1 MRKIV
6 IKRRGPYL
14 HNFLIM
20 LSSYADIFLRPTRP
34 RYSETRTCHFCLN
47 FDSGKCT
54 VKMFSLKY
62 KYSRRKSDY
71 IFVGL
76 INNAINKIN
85 IIKNGGDI
93 SKFHKNKK

>member
-1 MRKIV
+1 
-6 IKRRGPYL
+6 
-14 HNFLIM
+14 
-20 LSSYADIFLRPTRP
+20 
-34 RYSETRTCHFCLN
+34 
-47 FDSGKCT
+47 
-54 VKMFSLKY
+54 MFSLKY